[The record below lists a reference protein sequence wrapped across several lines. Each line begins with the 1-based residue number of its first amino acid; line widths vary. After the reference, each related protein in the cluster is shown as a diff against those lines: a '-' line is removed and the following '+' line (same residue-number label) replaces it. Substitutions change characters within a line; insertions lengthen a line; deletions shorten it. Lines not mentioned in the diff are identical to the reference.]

1 MPSHEEILELIK
13 KHNYGKLAELKV
25 AGMHKEELKELNN
38 AIVDYNAE
46 LDAELAQVAQED
58 AANWRV
64 SPADKAKNT
73 ADDIRL
79 AKRAMELLEKKDE
92 AATWAGMF
100 QAAEQVAKGV
110 MKLEDFQGRWRLG
123 VAAIEA
129 TPALRDR
136 VRVAQTSPLSTKP
149 SPGATRT
156 PTQKELDLL
165 IQRNPSLQ
173 QTLMQNPAY
182 ALIAQ
187 LPQSRAVEEYRE
199 HAQQKNEARQ
209 QIEGCAEKVHDIIE
223 GVDTM
228 AEVMDHGVGAA
239 MHHSPLGAALSPM
252 LSGIAGWANALEGR

>member
-13 KHNYGKLAELKV
+13 THNYGKLAELKV
-25 AGMHKEELKELNN
+25 AGMHKEELKTLNDTI
-38 AIVDYNAE
+38 ADYNAE
-46 LDAELAQVAQED
+46 LNAELVQITQED
-58 AANWRV
+58 AANQRV
-64 SPADKAKNT
+64 TPAESVKNT
-73 ADDIRL
+73 AENIHL
-79 AKRAMELLEKKDE
+79 AKRAMDLLEKKDE

-100 QAAEQVAKGV
+100 QAAEQVAKGA

-136 VRVAQTSPLSTKP
+136 IRVAQTSPLSTKP
-149 SPGATRT
+149 DPGATRT

-182 ALIAQ
+182 ALTAH

-199 HAQQKNEARQ
+199 QAQQKNESRQ
-209 QIEGCAEKVHDIIE
+209 QIEACAEKVHDIIE
-223 GVDTM
+223 GVETM
-228 AEVMDHGVGAA
+228 QEVIEHGAGAA
-239 MHHSPLGAALSPM
+239 MHHSPLGAALSPI
-252 LSGIAGWANALEGR
+252 LSGIAGWVSALEGR